1 MKKKHI
7 SKTIFKIVGIIILF
21 IVLIFSYGHF
31 IGTKGLKIK
40 EYKVIDENLPNEF
53 YGLKI
58 VHISDIH
65 YGFFY
70 GKEELKKLIQ
80 KINSLNA
87 DIVVFTG
94 DLIDTNIDESDQ
106 NDIIEILKGISAKKY
121 SIIGN
126 LDNKDIYQNIMSKSG
141 FMDLNDK
148 FDIIYSKL
156 DKILIAGSSS
166 NLNSNTNINEKLK
179 DTYEYINQNDIKFK
193 ILLMHEPD
201 FIKDLNNEVFN
212 LILAGHSH
220 NGQVK
225 IPFIGVLKTPNGS
238 KKYYKEYYETIYGK
252 LYISGGI
259 GTSVLP
265 IRLFN
270 KPSINFYRLVNK

>member
-1 MKKKHI
+1 MKEKRI
-7 SKTIFKIVGIIILF
+7 PITIIKIIGIIILF
-21 IVLIFSYGHF
+21 IVLVFLYGHF

-40 EYKVIDENLPNEF
+40 EYKIIDQNLPNEF

-70 GKEELKKLIQ
+70 GKEELKKLIE
-80 KINSLNA
+80 KINSLNP
-87 DIVVFTG
+87 DIVVLTG
-94 DLIDTNIDESDQ
+94 DLIDTNIDENEQ
-106 NDIIEILKGISAKKY
+106 NEVINILSEIKAKKY

-126 LDNKDIYQNIMSKSG
+126 LDNIDIYQNIISKSG
-141 FMDLNDK
+141 FIDLNDK
-148 FDIIYSKL
+148 FDIIYSNS
-156 DKILIAGSSS
+156 DKILITGLSS
-166 NLNSNTNINEKLK
+166 NLSSSISVNEKLK
-179 DTYEYINQNDIKFK
+179 NTYEYINQNDIKFK

-201 FIKDLNNEVFN
+201 FIKQLNEETFN
-212 LILAGHSH
+212 VIFAGHSH

-225 IPFIGVLKTPNGS
+225 LPIIGVLKTPKGA
-238 KKYYKEYYETIYGK
+238 KEYYKEYYNTKYGK
-252 LYISGGI
+252 LYISSGI
-259 GTSVLP
+259 GESVLP